1 MFTVENKFEVGEEC
15 YTTYRKPVHYSCP
28 ICEGDGSF
36 MHNGYEIRCKKCCG
50 TGKLH
55 DYNQYVMEV
64 CKVRIKRIKVT
75 RLEHV
80 NSIKYMVVALEPM
93 NANVNNRS
101 ESNLFKTKEE
111 AEQYC
116 VDVNTEK
123 IKPEF

>member
-28 ICEGDGSF
+28 ICEGNGSF

-75 RLEHV
+75 RWEHV

-101 ESNLFKTKEE
+101 ESNLFKTKEK